1 MIGVKD
7 VSDVEMCTFVGG
19 EVEEVHSFRGVRT
32 SVCACVSAPV
42 CVCVSACLCVCL
54 LSCVCLCVLVLA

>member
-7 VSDVEMCTFVGG
+7 VSDVETCTFVDS

-32 SVCACVSAPV
+32 
-42 CVCVSACLCVCL
+42 
-54 LSCVCLCVLVLA
+54 

>member
-32 SVCACVSAPV
+32 
-42 CVCVSACLCVCL
+42 
-54 LSCVCLCVLVLA
+54 